1 MTTPLTHRRVERF
14 SSLLEDAH
22 VSRWWFA
29 VSAVTLSVLLV
40 AIIWY
45 THLPSYLATYP
56 IRWWFFLA
64 AVLVSPLQFAGY
76 AIALRSASTTKLHLL
91 PVFGLEVGE
100 SVTQMATPESVGS
113 FALSM
118 RFLKKAGLDLP
129 SSAAVVGLSSFVST
143 VTSAIVLPVA
153 VLLAASTIN
162 YAELK
167 RDIPSGLWE
176 VIAGV
181 IGGAVFVTV
190 LIKAPKVRFRLA
202 HSARSAGA
210 YVRTAVRN
218 PQRAIYIAFGEFV
231 TLFGETA
238 ALMLLVLAVRQHSNV
253 AALVVIVLVAST
265 ASSVVPIPGGLGA
278 PEAILVAGLVSLG
291 VEHKAALIAAVSYRL
306 LTYWMPPVPGII
318 SLRWLDRSGRL

>member
-1 MTTPLTHRRVERF
+1 MTLPATHHRGERL
-14 SSLLEDAH
+14 SSLLKDAH
-22 VSRWWFA
+22 ISRWWFA
-29 VSAVTLSVLLV
+29 VSAVTLSILLTG
-40 AIIWY
+40 ILWY
-45 THLPSYLATYP
+45 THLPTYLATYP
-56 IRWWFFLA
+56 IRWWFFFA
-64 AVLVSPLQFAGY
+64 AIVVMPLQFVGY
-76 AIALRSASTTKLHLL
+76 AISLRSASTTKLSFL

-100 SVTQMATPESVGS
+100 SVTQMMTPESVGS

-118 RFLKKAGLDLP
+118 RYLKKAGLDLP

-143 VTSAIVLPVA
+143 LASAIVLPVA

-167 RDIPSGLWE
+167 RDIPSGLWA

-190 LIKAPKVRFRLA
+190 LIKAPKLRSRIA
-202 HSARSAGA
+202 HSAKSAGA
-210 YVRTAVRN
+210 YLRTAVRN
-218 PQRAIYIAFGEFV
+218 PQRALYIAFGEFV

-238 ALMLLVLAVRQHSNV
+238 ALMLLVLAVRQHANV

-306 LTYWMPPVPGII
+306 LSYWMPPAPGII
-318 SLRWLDRSGRL
+318 ALRWLNRSGRL